1 MSNFKAGEQAW
12 VLIEEDDDSLAAV
25 DPAGGLETV
34 APVTVLIAP
43 ATVLGG
49 GAAAQLTDG
58 REIELSPERTFHTVE
73 EAERAAEAFTG

>member
-1 MSNFKAGEQAW
+1 MSSFRAGEQVW

-25 DPAGGLETV
+25 DPAGVLEAV
-34 APVTVLIAP
+34 APVTVIIAP

-58 REIELSPERTFHTVE
+58 REIELLPGKTFHTIE
-73 EAERAAEAFTG
+73 EAEKAAEAFTR